1 MGTTNGMKLGFTKPE
16 PNKEVEEKVINN
28 NNSPVEGNGKDSS
41 SQSANESEDLS
52 LPYIDR
58 RTVTIALVRN
68 YSLYRKQN
76 DKELPKRRD
85 YIGSSLKSSRM
96 LSSNK
101 QEVEAYFPNIVGVSP
116 NDPSFVQRVKQWIN
130 NIRVAVDEL
139 GTTLDISFNY
149 NTKKDYLTFK
159 KEEDKIEDE
168 YLNADKSTLTNL
180 KEALNIKIT
189 KLHDMESKKYAV
201 GSPLDVNQYLIYRHC
216 LLYNDIAKDIALVN
230 SMPNIRFYFKDD
242 KREAEKLK
250 KYRTEVLKA
259 KANFVKCSEN
269 DNLFEAVY
277 VQYCAL
283 NNRPIMPSLAKD
295 RIEKEMELDKFS
307 SDEPIKFNAI
317 CTDKDI
323 ELKATIEKLISKGEL
338 IRSLYNQNISSPTGE
353 FIGSNIKEAVAYF
366 KDPNNTSIVN
376 AYYNKLKNIT
386 TFLERWDSKWV
397 CNSIVVF
404 YQNQ

>member
-16 PNKEVEEKVINN
+16 PNKEVEEKIIDN

-168 YLNADKSTLTNL
+168 YLNADKSTLSNL

-376 AYYNKLKNIT
+376 AYYNKLKNI
-386 TFLERWDSKWV
+386 
-397 CNSIVVF
+397 
-404 YQNQ
+404 

>member
-16 PNKEVEEKVINN
+16 PNKEVEEKIIDN

-295 RIEKEMELDKFS
+295 RIEKEIELDKFS

-366 KDPNNTSIVN
+366 KNPNNTSIVN
-376 AYYNKLKNIT
+376 AYYNKLKNI
-386 TFLERWDSKWV
+386 
-397 CNSIVVF
+397 
-404 YQNQ
+404 

>member
-16 PNKEVEEKVINN
+16 PNKEVEEKVIEN

-338 IRSLYNQNISSPTGE
+338 IRSLYNQNMSSPTGE

-376 AYYNKLKNIT
+376 AYYNKLKNI
-386 TFLERWDSKWV
+386 
-397 CNSIVVF
+397 
-404 YQNQ
+404 

>member
-16 PNKEVEEKVINN
+16 PNKEVEEKVIEN

-180 KEALNIKIT
+180 KEALNIMIT

-376 AYYNKLKNIT
+376 AYYNKLKNI
-386 TFLERWDSKWV
+386 
-397 CNSIVVF
+397 
-404 YQNQ
+404 

>member
-16 PNKEVEEKVINN
+16 PNKEVEEKTIDN

-338 IRSLYNQNISSPTGE
+338 IRSLYNQNITSPTGE

-376 AYYNKLKNIT
+376 AYYNKLKNI
-386 TFLERWDSKWV
+386 
-397 CNSIVVF
+397 
-404 YQNQ
+404 

>member
-16 PNKEVEEKVINN
+16 PNKEVEEKTIDN

-317 CTDKDI
+317 CTDKDV

-376 AYYNKLKNIT
+376 AYYNKLKNI
-386 TFLERWDSKWV
+386 
-397 CNSIVVF
+397 
-404 YQNQ
+404 

>member
-16 PNKEVEEKVINN
+16 PNKEVEEKTINN
-28 NNSPVEGNGKDSS
+28 NNSPVEGNGKGSS
-41 SQSANESEDLS
+41 LQSANESEDLS

-376 AYYNKLKNIT
+376 AYYNKLKNI
-386 TFLERWDSKWV
+386 
-397 CNSIVVF
+397 
-404 YQNQ
+404 

>member
-16 PNKEVEEKVINN
+16 PNKEVEEKIIDN

-41 SQSANESEDLS
+41 SQSTNESEDLS

-376 AYYNKLKNIT
+376 AYYNKLKNI
-386 TFLERWDSKWV
+386 
-397 CNSIVVF
+397 
-404 YQNQ
+404 

>member
-16 PNKEVEEKVINN
+16 PNKEVEEKIINN

-168 YLNADKSTLTNL
+168 YLNADKSALTNL

-376 AYYNKLKNIT
+376 AYYNKLKNI
-386 TFLERWDSKWV
+386 
-397 CNSIVVF
+397 
-404 YQNQ
+404 

>member
-28 NNSPVEGNGKDSS
+28 NNSPVEGNGNDSS

-58 RTVTIALVRN
+58 RTITIALVRN

-376 AYYNKLKNIT
+376 AYYNKLKNI
-386 TFLERWDSKWV
+386 
-397 CNSIVVF
+397 
-404 YQNQ
+404 

>member
-16 PNKEVEEKVINN
+16 PNKEVEEKIIEN

-149 NTKKDYLTFK
+149 TTKKDYLTFK

-317 CTDKDI
+317 CTDKDV

-376 AYYNKLKNIT
+376 AYYNKLKNI
-386 TFLERWDSKWV
+386 
-397 CNSIVVF
+397 
-404 YQNQ
+404 

>member
-16 PNKEVEEKVINN
+16 PNKEVEEKVIENN
-28 NNSPVEGNGKDSS
+28 NFPVEGNGKDSS

-376 AYYNKLKNIT
+376 AYYNKLKNI
-386 TFLERWDSKWV
+386 
-397 CNSIVVF
+397 
-404 YQNQ
+404 

>member
-16 PNKEVEEKVINN
+16 PNKEVEEKTIDN
-28 NNSPVEGNGKDSS
+28 NNSPVEGNGKDIS

-376 AYYNKLKNIT
+376 AYYNKLKNI
-386 TFLERWDSKWV
+386 
-397 CNSIVVF
+397 
-404 YQNQ
+404 

>member
-16 PNKEVEEKVINN
+16 PNKEVEEKVIEN
-28 NNSPVEGNGKDSS
+28 NNSTVEGNGKDSS

-376 AYYNKLKNIT
+376 AYYNKLKNI
-386 TFLERWDSKWV
+386 
-397 CNSIVVF
+397 
-404 YQNQ
+404 

>member
-16 PNKEVEEKVINN
+16 PNKEVEEKVIEN

-295 RIEKEMELDKFS
+295 RIEKEIELDKFS

-376 AYYNKLKNIT
+376 AYYNKLKNI
-386 TFLERWDSKWV
+386 
-397 CNSIVVF
+397 
-404 YQNQ
+404 

>member
-16 PNKEVEEKVINN
+16 PNKEVEEKVIEN

-85 YIGSSLKSSRM
+85 YVGSSLKSSRM

-376 AYYNKLKNIT
+376 AYYNKLKNI
-386 TFLERWDSKWV
+386 
-397 CNSIVVF
+397 
-404 YQNQ
+404 

>member
-16 PNKEVEEKVINN
+16 PNKEVEEKTIDN
-28 NNSPVEGNGKDSS
+28 NNSPVEENGKDSS

-376 AYYNKLKNIT
+376 AYYNKLKNI
-386 TFLERWDSKWV
+386 
-397 CNSIVVF
+397 
-404 YQNQ
+404 

>member
-16 PNKEVEEKVINN
+16 PNKEVEEKTIDN

-58 RTVTIALVRN
+58 RTITIALVRN

-180 KEALNIKIT
+180 KEALNIKIA

-376 AYYNKLKNIT
+376 AYYNKLKNI
-386 TFLERWDSKWV
+386 
-397 CNSIVVF
+397 
-404 YQNQ
+404 

>member
-16 PNKEVEEKVINN
+16 PNKEVEEKIIDN
-28 NNSPVEGNGKDSS
+28 NNSPVEGNGKDIS

-116 NDPSFVQRVKQWIN
+116 NDSSFVQRVKQWIN

-168 YLNADKSTLTNL
+168 YLNADKSTLSNL

-376 AYYNKLKNIT
+376 AYYNKLKNI
-386 TFLERWDSKWV
+386 
-397 CNSIVVF
+397 
-404 YQNQ
+404 

>member
-269 DNLFEAVY
+269 DNVFEAVY
-277 VQYCAL
+277 IQYCGL

-376 AYYNKLKNIT
+376 AYYNKLKNI
-386 TFLERWDSKWV
+386 
-397 CNSIVVF
+397 
-404 YQNQ
+404 

>member
-16 PNKEVEEKVINN
+16 PNKEVEEKIINN

-376 AYYNKLKNIT
+376 AYYNKLKNI
-386 TFLERWDSKWV
+386 
-397 CNSIVVF
+397 
-404 YQNQ
+404 

>member
-1 MGTTNGMKLGFTKPE
+1 MGTTNGMKFGLSPE
-16 PNKEVEEKVINN
+16 PNKQVEVDSV
-28 NNSPVEGNGKDSS
+28 NSPVEGKQESKPL
-41 SQSANESEDLS
+41 SAKTADEDLS

-58 RTVTIALVRN
+58 RTVSIALVRN

-130 NIRVAVDEL
+130 NIRVGVDEL

-149 NTKKDYLTFK
+149 NTKKDYLAFK

-168 YLNADKSTLTNL
+168 YMYADKSTLTKL
-180 KEALNIKIT
+180 KEALNIKIS

-201 GSPLDVNQYLIYRHC
+201 GSPLDINQYLIYRHC

-230 SMPNIRFYFKDD
+230 SMPNVRFYFKDD
-242 KREAEKLK
+242 VREAEKLK

-259 KANFVKCSEN
+259 KANYVKCNEN
-269 DNLFEAVY
+269 DTLFDAVY
-277 VQYCAL
+277 VQYCAI
-283 NNRPIMPSLAKD
+283 NNLAIMPNLTKERID
-295 RIEKEMELDKFS
+295 REIELDKFS
-307 SDEPIKFNAI
+307 NEEPIKFNAI
-317 CTDKDI
+317 VNDKDI
-323 ELKATIEKLISKGEL
+323 EIKATIEKLISKGEL
-338 IRSLYNQNISSPTGE
+338 IRSMYNQNISSPTGE
-353 FIGSNIKEAVAYF
+353 FIGSNMKEAVAYF
-366 KDPNNTSIVN
+366 KDPNNTAIVN
-376 AYYNKLKNIT
+376 AYYNKLKNI
-386 TFLERWDSKWV
+386 
-397 CNSIVVF
+397 
-404 YQNQ
+404 

>member
-16 PNKEVEEKVINN
+16 PNKEVEEKVIDN

-259 KANFVKCSEN
+259 KANFVKCSED

-376 AYYNKLKNIT
+376 AYYNKLKNI
-386 TFLERWDSKWV
+386 
-397 CNSIVVF
+397 
-404 YQNQ
+404 

>member
-16 PNKEVEEKVINN
+16 PNKEVEEKIIDN

-376 AYYNKLKNIT
+376 AYYNKLKNI
-386 TFLERWDSKWV
+386 
-397 CNSIVVF
+397 
-404 YQNQ
+404 

>member
-1 MGTTNGMKLGFTKPE
+1 MGTTNGMKFGLSPE
-16 PNKEVEEKVINN
+16 PNKQVEVDSV
-28 NNSPVEGNGKDSS
+28 NSPVEGK
-41 SQSANESEDLS
+41 QESKPLSVKTADEDLS

-58 RTVTIALVRN
+58 RTVSIALVRN

-130 NIRVAVDEL
+130 NIRVGVDEL

-149 NTKKDYLTFK
+149 NTKKDYLAFK

-168 YLNADKSTLTNL
+168 YMYADKSTLTKL
-180 KEALNIKIT
+180 KEALNIKIS

-201 GSPLDVNQYLIYRHC
+201 GSPLDINQYLIYRHC

-230 SMPNIRFYFKDD
+230 SMPNVRFYFKDD
-242 KREAEKLK
+242 VREAEKLK

-259 KANFVKCSEN
+259 KANYVKCNEN
-269 DNLFEAVY
+269 DTLFDAVY
-277 VQYCAL
+277 VQYCAI
-283 NNRPIMPSLAKD
+283 NNLAIMPNLTKERID
-295 RIEKEMELDKFS
+295 REIELDKFS
-307 SDEPIKFNAI
+307 NEEPIKFNAI
-317 CTDKDI
+317 VNDKDI
-323 ELKATIEKLISKGEL
+323 EIKATIEKLISKGEL
-338 IRSLYNQNISSPTGE
+338 IRSMYNQNISSPTGE
-353 FIGSNIKEAVAYF
+353 FIGSNMKEAVAYF
-366 KDPNNTSIVN
+366 KDPNNTAIVN
-376 AYYNKLKNIT
+376 AYYNKLKNI
-386 TFLERWDSKWV
+386 
-397 CNSIVVF
+397 
-404 YQNQ
+404 

>member
-16 PNKEVEEKVINN
+16 PNKEVEEKTIDN
-28 NNSPVEGNGKDSS
+28 NNSPVEGNGKDTS

-376 AYYNKLKNIT
+376 AYYNKLKNI
-386 TFLERWDSKWV
+386 
-397 CNSIVVF
+397 
-404 YQNQ
+404 

>member
-16 PNKEVEEKVINN
+16 PNKEVEEKTIDN

-116 NDPSFVQRVKQWIN
+116 NDSSFVQRVKQWIN

-376 AYYNKLKNIT
+376 AYYNKLKNI
-386 TFLERWDSKWV
+386 
-397 CNSIVVF
+397 
-404 YQNQ
+404 

>member
-16 PNKEVEEKVINN
+16 PNKEVEEKVIEN

-58 RTVTIALVRN
+58 RTATIALVRN

-317 CTDKDI
+317 CTDKDV

-376 AYYNKLKNIT
+376 AYYNKLKNI
-386 TFLERWDSKWV
+386 
-397 CNSIVVF
+397 
-404 YQNQ
+404 

>member
-16 PNKEVEEKVINN
+16 PNKEVEEKTINN

-376 AYYNKLKNIT
+376 AYYNKLKNI
-386 TFLERWDSKWV
+386 
-397 CNSIVVF
+397 
-404 YQNQ
+404 

>member
-259 KANFVKCSEN
+259 KANFVKCSED

-376 AYYNKLKNIT
+376 AYYNKLKNI
-386 TFLERWDSKWV
+386 
-397 CNSIVVF
+397 
-404 YQNQ
+404 

>member
-16 PNKEVEEKVINN
+16 PNKEVEEKVIEN

-58 RTVTIALVRN
+58 RTVTIALVKN

-376 AYYNKLKNIT
+376 AYYNKLKNI
-386 TFLERWDSKWV
+386 
-397 CNSIVVF
+397 
-404 YQNQ
+404 

>member
-16 PNKEVEEKVINN
+16 PNKEVEEKIIDN
-28 NNSPVEGNGKDSS
+28 NNSPVEGNCKDSS

-116 NDPSFVQRVKQWIN
+116 NDSSFVQRVKQWIN

-376 AYYNKLKNIT
+376 AYYNKLKNI
-386 TFLERWDSKWV
+386 
-397 CNSIVVF
+397 
-404 YQNQ
+404 

>member
-16 PNKEVEEKVINN
+16 PNKKVEEKVINN

-376 AYYNKLKNIT
+376 AYYNKLKNI
-386 TFLERWDSKWV
+386 
-397 CNSIVVF
+397 
-404 YQNQ
+404 

>member
-16 PNKEVEEKVINN
+16 PNKEVEEKVIEN

-85 YIGSSLKSSRM
+85 DIGSSLKSSRM

-116 NDPSFVQRVKQWIN
+116 NDPSFVQRVTQWIN

-376 AYYNKLKNIT
+376 AYYNKLKNI
-386 TFLERWDSKWV
+386 
-397 CNSIVVF
+397 
-404 YQNQ
+404 

>member
-16 PNKEVEEKVINN
+16 PNKEVEEKIIDN
-28 NNSPVEGNGKDSS
+28 NNSPVEGNDKDSS

-376 AYYNKLKNIT
+376 AYYNKLKNI
-386 TFLERWDSKWV
+386 
-397 CNSIVVF
+397 
-404 YQNQ
+404 

>member
-1 MGTTNGMKLGFTKPE
+1 MGTTNGMKFGLNPE
-16 PNKEVEEKVINN
+16 PNKQVGANSV
-28 NNSPVEGNGKDSS
+28 NSPVEEKQESKPL
-41 SQSANESEDLS
+41 SAKTADEDLS

-58 RTVTIALVRN
+58 RTVSIALVRN

-130 NIRVAVDEL
+130 NIRVGVDEL

-149 NTKKDYLTFK
+149 NTKKDYLAFK

-168 YLNADKSTLTNL
+168 YMYADKSTLTKL
-180 KEALNIKIT
+180 KEALNIKIS

-201 GSPLDVNQYLIYRHC
+201 GSPLDINQYLIYRHC

-230 SMPNIRFYFKDD
+230 SMPNVRFYFKDD
-242 KREAEKLK
+242 VREAEKLK

-259 KANFVKCSEN
+259 KANYVKCNEN
-269 DNLFEAVY
+269 DALFDAVY
-277 VQYCAL
+277 VQYCAI
-283 NNRPIMPSLAKD
+283 NNLAIMPNLTKERID
-295 RIEKEMELDKFS
+295 REIELDKFS
-307 SDEPIKFNAI
+307 NEEPIKFNAI
-317 CTDKDI
+317 VNDKDI
-323 ELKATIEKLISKGEL
+323 EIKATIEKLISKGEL
-338 IRSLYNQNISSPTGE
+338 IRSMYNQNISSPTGE
-353 FIGSNIKEAVAYF
+353 FIGSNMKEAVAYF
-366 KDPNNTSIVN
+366 KDPNNTAIVN
-376 AYYNKLKNIT
+376 AYYNKLKNI
-386 TFLERWDSKWV
+386 
-397 CNSIVVF
+397 
-404 YQNQ
+404 

>member
-1 MGTTNGMKLGFTKPE
+1 MGTTNGMKFGLSPE
-16 PNKEVEEKVINN
+16 PNKQVEVDSV
-28 NNSPVEGNGKDSS
+28 NSPVEEK
-41 SQSANESEDLS
+41 QESKPLSVKTADEDLS

-58 RTVTIALVRN
+58 RTVSIALVRN

-130 NIRVAVDEL
+130 NIRVGVDEL

-149 NTKKDYLTFK
+149 NTKKDYLAFK

-168 YLNADKSTLTNL
+168 YMYADKSTLTKL
-180 KEALNIKIT
+180 KEALNIKIS

-201 GSPLDVNQYLIYRHC
+201 GSPLDINQYLIYRHC

-230 SMPNIRFYFKDD
+230 SMPNVRFYFKDD
-242 KREAEKLK
+242 VREAEKLK

-259 KANFVKCSEN
+259 KANYVKCNEN
-269 DNLFEAVY
+269 DALFDAVY
-277 VQYCAL
+277 VQYCAI
-283 NNRPIMPSLAKD
+283 NNLAIMPNLTKERID
-295 RIEKEMELDKFS
+295 REIELDKFS
-307 SDEPIKFNAI
+307 NEEPIKFNAI
-317 CTDKDI
+317 VNDKDI
-323 ELKATIEKLISKGEL
+323 EIKATIEKLISKGEL
-338 IRSLYNQNISSPTGE
+338 IRSMYNQNISSPTGE
-353 FIGSNIKEAVAYF
+353 FIGSNMKEAVAYF
-366 KDPNNTSIVN
+366 KDPNNTAIVN
-376 AYYNKLKNIT
+376 AYYNKLKNI
-386 TFLERWDSKWV
+386 
-397 CNSIVVF
+397 
-404 YQNQ
+404 